1 MGCQFV
7 FAAEGEEWKGFSV
20 HICRTGHKSLTYTP
34 THMSEKRTMRLL
46 MACAIGTLAGM
57 VLTVS
62 TTSWLCMVLR
72 VSGGGAFNVS
82 TQRKSIPFIV

>member
-1 MGCQFV
+1 
-7 FAAEGEEWKGFSV
+7 
-20 HICRTGHKSLTYTP
+20 
-34 THMSEKRTMRLL
+34 MSEKRTMRLL

-57 VLTVS
+57 VLTLS

-72 VSGGGAFNVS
+72 VSGGGAFNVG

>member
-1 MGCQFV
+1 
-7 FAAEGEEWKGFSV
+7 
-20 HICRTGHKSLTYTP
+20 
-34 THMSEKRTMRLL
+34 MSEKRTMRLL

-57 VLTVS
+57 VLTLS

-72 VSGGGAFNVS
+72 VPGGGAFNVS